1 MAKLTIAQTNRQAAR
16 QLERLEEE
24 KRKQEAL
31 IRKKDIQNR
40 KELFGENYKEVERAT
55 IEKTIADEIG
65 SSDTPKIY
73 DFIDVYDY
81 FDPVIMF
88 KSKEGKALN
97 VDLKKFQKSQQ
108 ELEQELIEVDALLE
122 KINSGDKSINQEE
135 VKENTKEENKLQDDG
150 VNELDSV
157 DAASED
163 EVEEHEKEQKE
174 AIEHF
179 ELEESIP
186 KQSLIALAKGRL
198 NKIASIY
205 FNRFV
210 PKYNKWICDCCGVPK
225 NESDYYVVYDI
236 TCNSKIDKS
245 GARRMHICKDC
256 ANKLFAYYYAVDS
269 GKNADIAMQYTCSA
283 LNLYWD
289 VDAFQIVR
297 KQFDESGRKG
307 TLLGAYIKYINSNAP
322 GMTFMDSP
330 FLQDGYQPVSYTNT
344 VDETPYDWSAQ
355 EAKNRKDII
364 HLLGYDPFSYEKN
377 DEDRKILYADLI
389 NIIDEDIQQDYVKLQ
404 SAVTIV
410 KSFTKVRKL
419 DEKLNQMEIDDAPL
433 NDQKAVADLKV
444 KELKAISDF
453 SRDSGFSER
462 FKTRQ
467 SQGETSFT
475 GIIKKMNEKKY
486 EDELINKYDIA
497 TSSTIQA
504 AADASFKAIFNQ
516 LNLSEA
522 EAYKLAADQLT
533 ELRKVK
539 KENEKLQEDLRLA
552 KYEVAELKLKEKA
565 REKGV
570 DVDGS

>member
-108 ELEQELIEVDALLE
+108 ELEQELIEVNALLE

-179 ELEESIP
+179 EPEESVP

-330 FLQDGYQPVSYTNT
+330 FLQDGYQQT
-344 VDETPYDWSAQ
+344 VYVHDDIGYDWSREDYA
-355 EAKNRKDII
+355 NREQVVSIV
-364 HLLGYDPFSYEKN
+364 GYDPFDYEDN
-377 DEDRKILYADLI
+377 DDDKKILYTDLLAI
-389 NIIDEDIQQDYVKLQ
+389 LDEDIQNDYVKLQ
-404 SAVTIV
+404 SAISIV
-410 KSFTKVRKL
+410 KSFFKIRKL
-419 DEKLNQMEIDDAPL
+419 DEKQHKLETEDASL
-433 NDQKAVADLKV
+433 NDQKAVADLKA
-444 KELKAISDF
+444 KELKAITDF
-453 SRDSGFSER
+453 AAANGFSER
-462 FKTRQ
+462 FKTKQ
-467 SQGETSFT
+467 SRGENTFT
-475 GIIKKMNEKKY
+475 GVLARMDKQKFEKALANRF
-486 EDELINKYDIA
+486 DVA
-497 TSSTIQA
+497 TSASIQQA
-504 AADASFKAIFNQ
+504 SDASFAAIFKQ
-516 LNLSEA
+516 LNLSESDMF
-522 EAYKLAADQLT
+522 KITSDQLV
-533 ELRKVK
+533 ELRKLRT
-539 KENEKLQEDLRLA
+539 ENIKLQEEVRVA
-552 KYEVAELKLKEKA
+552 KCKAAEATLLLKSTKKA
-565 REKGV
+565 EE
-570 DVDGS
+570 